1 MQYSTFERIILTTI
15 PYRAVIRKLV
25 FFFWTSSKKQ
35 GLDQKK
41 KKPSNNMYDRYNTL
55 LNLEREVER
64 LERAVLCM
72 TFVVFLWK
80 TD

>member
-1 MQYSTFERIILTTI
+1 MQYSTFERLILTTI
-15 PYRAVIRKLV
+15 AYRTVTRN
-25 FFFWTSSKKQ
+25 FFSWTSSKKQ

-41 KKPSNNMYDRYNTL
+41 KKKPSNNMYDKYNTL